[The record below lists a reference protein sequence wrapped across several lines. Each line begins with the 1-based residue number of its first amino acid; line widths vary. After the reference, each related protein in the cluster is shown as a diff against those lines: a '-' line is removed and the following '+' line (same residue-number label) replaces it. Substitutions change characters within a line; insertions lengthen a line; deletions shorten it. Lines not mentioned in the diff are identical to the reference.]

1 MDLRHSS
8 TSARYLPTKKSLL
21 FSQSRIAKIN
31 QLYEHKKR
39 EDRDSVVSNNSTS
52 VISDEQEADNC
63 IPISGLTYGLHN
75 NYHVDEP
82 TETVKQENGIN
93 PFRTGST
100 RKSLTPSPPHSP
112 TVVINGNH
120 WKKTGYSSEKDDVH
134 IDDDDGDE
142 DYEAELRFTPKL
154 KSRNSLITMRIP
166 SGTEKEAEKLDNNEN
181 LERLRRAPQHIRKT
195 SRTLSLR
202 KTLGDPLPLPYIKS
216 EHSPENSI
224 ISSSGNNS
232 ILTPDALNKKRQDM
246 ETKWRKLI
254 SQDRSIVENR
264 FQELR
269 NNILPTAGSV
279 RANELLPPM
288 SSSTIQGETINST
301 SLSKLNEEIITNRK
315 KLDHIIDLLNQKNHV
330 PKSMG
335 TDFYPNESI
344 RWTICII
351 VLIICNIYVYSYL

>member
-1 MDLRHSS
+1 MDSRQSS
-8 TSARYLPTKKSLL
+8 TPARYLPTKKSQLA
-21 FSQSRIAKIN
+21 SQSRIAKIN

-39 EDRDSVVSNNSTS
+39 EHRDSVVSNNSTS

-63 IPISGLTYGLHN
+63 IPISGLTYRLHN

-82 TETVKQENGIN
+82 TATVKQENGIN
-93 PFRTGST
+93 PFRTSRT
-100 RKSLTPSPPHSP
+100 RVSSTPSPPHSP
-112 TVVINGNH
+112 EVIISHNH
-120 WKKTGYSSEKDDVH
+120 WKKEEYFSEKDDIH
-134 IDDDDGDE
+134 TDDDGDE
-142 DYEAELRFTPKL
+142 DYEAELRFTPRL

-166 SGTEKEAEKLDNNEN
+166 SNTQKESENIEDDEN

-216 EHSPENSI
+216 EPSPENSI

-232 ILTPDALNKKRQDM
+232 ILTPNALNKKRQDM

-254 SQDRSIVENR
+254 SQDKSIVENR

-269 NNILPTAGSV
+269 NNILPRTGSV
-279 RANELLPPM
+279 QAKEPLPSM
-288 SSSTIQGETINST
+288 SASTIQLENPT

-315 KLDHIIDLLNQKNHV
+315 KLDYIIDLLNQKNHV
-330 PKSMG
+330 PSSVG
-335 TDFYPNESI
+335 NHLYLNEYV

-351 VLIICNIYVYSYL
+351 VLIICNIYVYCYF